1 MLKLLQECNKRNI
14 AFKQAFYK
22 SGMTEPDKQLKE
34 LSEEET
40 FVAMA
45 NWIIHKLP
53 PFHKYRLETERN
65 DWQLTTGERELL
77 GELLD
82 T

>member
-1 MLKLLQECNKRNI
+1 
-14 AFKQAFYK
+14 
-22 SGMTEPDKQLKE
+22 MTEPDKQLKE